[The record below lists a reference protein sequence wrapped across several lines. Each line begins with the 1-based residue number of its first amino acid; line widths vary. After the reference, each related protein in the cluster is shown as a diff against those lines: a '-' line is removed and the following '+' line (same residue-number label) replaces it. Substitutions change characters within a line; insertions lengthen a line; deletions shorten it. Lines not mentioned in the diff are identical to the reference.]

1 MTCLERAA
9 AIAAALALAA
19 CAAES
24 RSPPVSTNATGV
36 PSQSQMPQ
44 PPGSLPLGSA
54 VAAPLDHSDLP
65 AVQVGPSR
73 IGVRPF

>member
-1 MTCLERAA
+1 MNLVRVLAP
-9 AIAAALALAA
+9 AALLIVGA

-24 RSPPVSTNATGV
+24 HAPPVSTSTTGV
-36 PSQSQMPQ
+36 PAQSQMPQ
-44 PPGSLPLGSA
+44 PPNSLPPGSA

-65 AVQVGPSR
+65 AVRVGPSR